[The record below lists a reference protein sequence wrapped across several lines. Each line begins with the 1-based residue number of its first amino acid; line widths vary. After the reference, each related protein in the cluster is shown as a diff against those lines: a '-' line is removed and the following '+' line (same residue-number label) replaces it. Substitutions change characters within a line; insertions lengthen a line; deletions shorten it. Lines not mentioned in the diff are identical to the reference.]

1 MSTTRLLLLCAIVA
15 GPVPS
20 AAQVRVEGMARAIP
34 TLTDAS
40 PRPGG
45 GSLTELR
52 VLQPIGMGTVSVG
65 EPWRLRGTLEL
76 EGLTMPN
83 GELAPGAWG
92 EGFVDRRHP
101 HTYVHE
107 LLAWHRDLFGT
118 GARGWA
124 ASLTAGKGFAPFGTD
139 DPMVRPFVRYPV
151 NHHWAQILER
161 AMLATGVRVGPAA
174 LEASL
179 FNGDEPEEP
188 SQWPSWDRFGD
199 SWSVR
204 GFLWPVPGL
213 ELQGSYADVASP
225 EHRPGAGLDH
235 YKLSASARW
244 ERTIGEVRTYAL
256 AEWARTEEGG
266 GAFEYRSVL
275 AEGAASV
282 GRHRV
287 SYRFERTERPEEER
301 LFDDPFRSLRPHLD
315 DNIVGQTRWTLHT
328 VNYTVRFDVAGGR
341 LAALPFV
348 EVTLGGV
355 AKVGEAL
362 FDPAAFYGTTDVRT
376 LSVGMRLD
384 LGGTMHRMG
393 RYGVI
398 DAVDAPGGS
407 AGRDH
412 H

>member
-1 MSTTRLLLLCAIVA
+1 MTTTRLLLLCAIVA
-15 GPVPS
+15 GPVP
-20 AAQVRVEGMARAIP
+20 ATAQVRVEGMARAVP

-45 GSLTELR
+45 GSLTEAR
-52 VLQPIGMGTVSVG
+52 VLQPVAMGMVSVG
-65 EPWRLRGTLEL
+65 APWRLRGTLDL

-92 EGFVDRRHP
+92 EGYVDRRHP

-107 LLAWHRDLFGT
+107 LLAWNRDLFGT

-161 AMLATGVRVGPAA
+161 ALVATGVRVGPLG

-179 FNGDEPEEP
+179 FNGDEPERP
-188 SQWPSWDRFGD
+188 SQWPNWERFGD

-204 GFLWPVPGL
+204 GFVWPLRGL

-225 EHRPGAGLDH
+225 EHRPGAGLDQ

-244 ERTIGEVRTYAL
+244 EGLVGSVQTYAL

-275 AEGAASV
+275 AEGAAGV
-282 GRHRV
+282 GRHRL

-301 LFDDPFRSLRPHLD
+301 LYDDPFRSLRPHLD
-315 DNIVGQTRWTLHT
+315 DNIVGETRWTLHT
-328 VNYTVRFDVAGGR
+328 MNYTVRFDVAGGQ
-341 LAALPFV
+341 LAVLPFV

-355 AKVGEAL
+355 AKVGDAL
-362 FDPAAFYGTTDVRT
+362 FDPAAFYGATDVRT

-398 DAVDAPGGS
+398 DADDAAGGS